1 MFQCQKNTHAIKGN
15 KGVVQKMNVLH
26 HARGSEEA
34 GTTLAPGSPRDKD
47 KESESWD
54 TNDGRVEPNI

>member
-1 MFQCQKNTHAIKGN
+1 MPNKRTGIAIKKGK
-15 KGVVQKMNVLH
+15 KGVVCKMNVLG

-34 GTTLAPGSPRDKD
+34 GTTPLAPGSPGDKD

-54 TNDGRVEPNI
+54 TKVGTEAK